1 MKRTFFAMAM
11 LPTLVAFAQARP
23 VDWQAELDHCRALRE
38 QMGPLLQAGVGVSA
52 VARSGASVRRCVWVE
67 RRALRHGAR

>member
-1 MKRTFFAMAM
+1 MKRTLFAIAM
-11 LPTLVAFAQARP
+11 LQMLAAVAQARP

-38 QMGPLLQAGVGVSA
+38 QMGPLLRAGVGVSA
-52 VARSGASVRRCVWVE
+52 VARSATAVRRCVWIE

>member
-1 MKRTFFAMAM
+1 MKQNLFAIAILPM
-11 LPTLVAFAQARP
+11 LAAVAQARP

-38 QMGPLLQAGVGVSA
+38 QMGPLLRAGEGISA
-52 VARSGASVRRCVWVE
+52 IARSGTAARHCVWVE